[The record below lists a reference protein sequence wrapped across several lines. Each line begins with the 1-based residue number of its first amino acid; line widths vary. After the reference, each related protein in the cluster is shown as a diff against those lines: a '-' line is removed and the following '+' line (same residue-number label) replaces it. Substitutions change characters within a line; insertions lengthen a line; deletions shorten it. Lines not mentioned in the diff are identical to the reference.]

1 MSKLN
6 PKQQAFADE
15 YIITGNA
22 YQSALKAGYKENY
35 AKNAQEKLVE
45 KGGKVSDY
53 IQDKLKEVQIK
64 RHLSMEEALAIT
76 ASIAKGE
83 PQRFEVIK
91 RDPLTNE
98 ILEREVSEYSA
109 GFKERNQALE
119 HYYKINAAFVD
130 KQKVEISEIP
140 TFIDDISS
148 DEDG

>member
-45 KGGKVSDY
+45 KGGKVTEY
-53 IQDKLKEVQIK
+53 IKDKVKETQLA

-83 PQRFEVIK
+83 PQRFEKIV
-91 RDPLTNE
+91 RDPETNE
-98 ILEREVSEYSA
+98 IIAHEVSEYSA

-119 HYYKINAAFVD
+119 HFYKINQAFVERKEVD
-130 KQKVEISEIP
+130 IQSV
-140 TFIDDISS
+140 TFVDDVPL
-148 DEDG
+148 DDDD